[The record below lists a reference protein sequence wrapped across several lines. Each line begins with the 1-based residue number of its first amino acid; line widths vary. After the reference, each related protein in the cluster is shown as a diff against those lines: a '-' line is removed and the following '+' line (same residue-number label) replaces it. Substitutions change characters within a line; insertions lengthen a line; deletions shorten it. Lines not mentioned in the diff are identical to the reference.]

1 MEEVEERYQVEIKVY
16 KQKVKYLLYEY
27 QNNLIEMKV
36 EGIVVMKLVQKEYFI
51 QEGVLCKDMWVLKV
65 EFKEQELVNEVV
77 VKNLWLKYIEEIIKM
92 WNDFER

>member
-36 EGIVVMKLVQKEYFI
+36 EGIVVMKLVQKEYCI
-51 QEGVLCKDMWVLKV
+51 QESVLCKDMWVLKV
-65 EFKEQELVNEVV
+65 EFKEQELVSEVV
-77 VKNLWLKYIEEIIKM
+77 VKNLWLKYIEEIIRM